1 MSKWKFNHPKGA
13 ESCLGEMS
21 FIKEDGSVYKIG
33 GQTFKDFR
41 EVVDEYNLLMEVQ
54 NCGVSWMNPVTE
66 RINIRANALKQN
78 LMDLHKESNNG
89 AIIRKPEDTE
99 TADTSGGRG
108 PSDDDRPW
116 GRAEAKKTPGKK

>member
-21 FIKEDGSVYKIG
+21 FIKEDGSGYKIG
-33 GQTFKDFR
+33 GQTFKDFW
-41 EVVDEYNLLMEVQ
+41 EVVDEYNLLMEVFHDH
-54 NCGVSWMNPVTE
+54 NWSAPVVE

-108 PSDDDRPW
+108 PSDDD
-116 GRAEAKKTPGKK
+116 